1 MLTIGGIIFLSVLY
15 YLVVFSPGVKRERM
29 VRERVRK
36 KESDIRAMMQ
46 LKREWET
53 LRASKIRA
61 NELLKRRGKQF
72 ALLSF
77 LEGLSRKV
85 GINDRIQYMKPV
97 LFQES
102 SSSSLRQVG
111 VEMRL
116 DGLSMKDLVQYLYR
130 IEYSDAFLAVPRI
143 KIQRVEEKG
152 TAASLRVTM
161 QVRTY
166 ISQ

>member
-1 MLTIGGIIFLSVLY
+1 MLTIGGIIFLGVLY
-15 YLVVFSPGVKRERM
+15 YLFVFSPGVKRERM
-29 VRERVRK
+29 VRERIRK

-46 LKREWET
+46 LKREWQT

-77 LEGLSRKV
+77 LEGLSREV

-102 SSSSLRQVG
+102 SSSLRQVG
-111 VEMRL
+111 VEVRL

-152 TAASLRVTM
+152 TTASLRVTM